1 MTFYEIKCSKNWE
14 GSEWYKWEQKIR
26 LGWELSCAIIYI
38 SFFFLNGNYYKNI
51 YLFTGGYFKTGG
63 YSHLNNPNSD
73 K

>member
-1 MTFYEIKCSKNWE
+1 MRTEDQTGMGITLCNNLH
-14 GSEWYKWEQKIR
+14 Q
-26 LGWELSCAIIYI
+26 
-38 SFFFLNGNYYKNI
+38 FFLFLNGNYYKNI